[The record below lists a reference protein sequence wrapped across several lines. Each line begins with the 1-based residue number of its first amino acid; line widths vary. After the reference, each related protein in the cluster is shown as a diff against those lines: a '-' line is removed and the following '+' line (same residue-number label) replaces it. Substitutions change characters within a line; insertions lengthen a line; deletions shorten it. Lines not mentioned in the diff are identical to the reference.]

1 MVDLVVDDS
10 WLAVAATLCSAAR
23 GNDRFVTVRPLGRLL
38 SAWSTARTLS
48 PTTMTA
54 PTLDVHTGLPHRS
67 VWSDLMGEHR
77 IGAALPPS
85 SMAATPVDLEGDHAR
100 ARLHRREAAARTLA
114 KAPPL
119 TLVEGRVDV
128 RRVDHDSVT
137 VAVILDR
144 VVSGLLVRVS
154 ADVVLPPGSAA
165 RGSSGIR
172 VDDDRAHVAAPLLD
186 LLGRCV
192 HLPAPAIAVQLAALG
207 DVRLLRLS
215 RGVVGPMSVNGQGSA
230 LAGYSVDNGAV
241 LALSMEELAEAGG
254 AEGGDHDNDVF
265 ATDDLRQLQK
275 AMPSALAH
283 LRVVRDARVVAT
295 ATAAALVRDAA
306 RRRDLQTVIT
316 VV

>member
-1 MVDLVVDDS
+1 M
-10 WLAVAATLCSAAR
+10 
-23 GNDRFVTVRPLGRLL
+23 
-38 SAWSTARTLS
+38 
-48 PTTMTA
+48 
-54 PTLDVHTGLPHRS
+54 
-67 VWSDLMGEHR
+67 
-77 IGAALPPS
+77 
-85 SMAATPVDLEGDHAR
+85 
-100 ARLHRREAAARTLA
+100 
-114 KAPPL
+114 
-119 TLVEGRVDV
+119 
-128 RRVDHDSVT
+128 
-137 VAVILDR
+137 
-144 VVSGLLVRVS
+144 
-154 ADVVLPPGSAA
+154 
-165 RGSSGIR
+165 
-172 VDDDRAHVAAPLLD
+172 
-186 LLGRCV
+186 
-192 HLPAPAIAVQLAALG
+192 
-207 DVRLLRLS
+207 RLLRLS